1 MPRRSAA
8 DLELINVRGRPER
21 LTPPASLAPDARAA
35 FVDIVGSVEP
45 RHFKPSDTKA
55 ICRLA
60 SAHVWAERAE
70 AQLEADGGI
79 TPDGK
84 ASPWHAVLEKH
95 NLTVATLMT
104 KLRLTPQSRVDARA
118 AGRNANVPTRPPPWL
133 LAED

>member
-1 MPRRSAA
+1 VLRV
-8 DLELINVRGRPER
+8 DGLPER
-21 LTPPASLAPDARAA
+21 LTPPASLAPDAKQA
-35 FVDIVGSVEP
+35 FIDIVNASEP
-45 RHFKPSDTKA
+45 KHFKPSDTKA

-95 NLTVATLMT
+95 NRTVATLMT

-118 AGRNANVPTRPPPWL
+118 AGRNADVPTRPPPW
-133 LAED
+133 ATG